1 MEVEMPSP
9 MKMGFDRSIV
19 VFSPEGRMYQVEYA
33 RKAVE
38 NLSTTT
44 VGVVF
49 NGGVALAAARQVSK
63 LLVTVSNEKIFKI
76 DEHIGIASC
85 GIISDCRVL
94 IDYSRVRAQINRI
107 TYDEPVEINAL
118 VKDIADRKQKFT
130 QIGGIRPYGAGFL
143 IAGFDDHPRL
153 YETDPSGTIR
163 EWKAQAIGRGSKD
176 AKKVLLDSYKENM
189 TEEKALELAMTAL
202 KAGEKKLIAQG
213 IEIGLVRDK
222 KFSLMDKDK
231 IREVVKKFA

>member
-1 MEVEMPSP
+1 MPSP

-19 VFSPEGRMYQVEYA
+19 IFSPEGRMYQVEYA

-49 NGGVALAAARQVSK
+49 SNGVVLAAARQLSK
-63 LLVTVSNEKIFKI
+63 LLVTVSNEKIFKV

-94 IDYSRVRAQINRI
+94 IDYARVRAQINRI
-107 TYDEPVEINAL
+107 TYNEPVEINAL
-118 VKDIADRKQKFT
+118 VKDIADRKQRFT
-130 QIGGIRPYGAGFL
+130 QIGGIRPYGVGFL

-176 AKKVLLDSYKENM
+176 AKKALLDNYKEKM
-189 TEEKALELAMTAL
+189 TEEKAVELALTAL
-202 KAGEKKLIAQG
+202 KAGEKKLIPQG
-213 IEIGLVRDK
+213 IETGIIKDK
-222 KFSLMDKDK
+222 KFALMDREK
-231 IREVVKKFA
+231 INEIVKKLG